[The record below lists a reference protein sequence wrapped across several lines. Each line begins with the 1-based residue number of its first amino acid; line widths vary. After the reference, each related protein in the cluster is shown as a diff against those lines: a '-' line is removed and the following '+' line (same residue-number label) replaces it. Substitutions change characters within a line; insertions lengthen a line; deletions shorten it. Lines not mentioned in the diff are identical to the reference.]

1 MSNISQW
8 STSAASNT
16 SAPPDGAPEGQA
28 PSTVN
33 DCMREIMAASA
44 RQYQDTDG
52 SLVTGGTSNA
62 YTLTTNNSH
71 AALADIGLLV
81 FRADRNN
88 TGAATLAVDGL
99 AAKAIRASG
108 AALSSGDLV
117 QDVLYAV
124 AYNSTSDTFDL
135 VNGAVALGAL
145 ASLDTIDNSL
155 WSGTDLAVANGGT
168 GASDAATARTN
179 LGADDAA
186 NLSTGELPDARL
198 SANVLLTSSSPTIT
212 GDYTYTG
219 VHQVSAEI
227 VIDGIITPAALPAST
242 TTSNWAPAGI
252 ATCNVIRA
260 SAAGSACQLGG
271 ISASQVDGRV
281 IYFYNVDTT
290 DAITLDDEDAGST
303 AANRFATSGT
313 GRAVAAQSGC
323 MLWYDGTSSRWR
335 VMDL

>member
-99 AAKAIRASG
+99 TAKAIELQS
-108 AALSSGDLV
+108 AALVSGDLV
-117 QDVLYAV
+117 QNAMYAV
-124 AYNSTSDTFDL
+124 VYNSTSDTFDL
-135 VNGAVALGAL
+135 VNAV
-145 ASLDTIDNSL
+145 DRT
-155 WSGTDLAVANGGT
+155 
-168 GASDAATARTN
+168 TN
-179 LGADDAA
+179 LDPNTIVDHSGVSVIAASGGLAASNNDLTANIGLSIDVSTLSAFADDAVDLTVDQIILDNNGTEERA
-186 NLSTGELPDARL
+186 LTSTLVTPEIGAIVPGATDTLDENDFGKLIQYSGATC
-198 SANVLLTSSSPTIT
+198 AVLLPNGLKT
-212 GDYTYTG
+212 GFWAVLQFTG
-219 VHQVSAEI
+219 TAGAGLVLS
-227 VIDGIITPAALPAST
+227 AST
-242 TTSNWAPAGI
+242 TLNTPNSFTTITTKYNAVTVIHLGSNIWTAW
-252 ATCNVIRA
+252 
-260 SAAGSACQLGG
+260 GG
-271 ISASQVDGRV
+271 
-281 IYFYNVDTT
+281 
-290 DAITLDDEDAGST
+290 LDS
-303 AANRFATSGT
+303 
-313 GRAVAAQSGC
+313 
-323 MLWYDGTSSRWR
+323 
-335 VMDL
+335 